1 MLINRSFK
9 VHQWRKKKHERDLG
23 TKKNEQDLYH
33 AKQGLFCYFFL
44 AKKRANFLLF
54 CVERSHLL
62 ENQVM
67 TKNKLFFDR
76 NKSQESLREKENKVK
91 KKRIQKKKSILLIT
105 NYPPGF
111 NLWNFLQIQNKAN
124 VILGIF

>member
-1 MLINRSFK
+1 LLLFFG
-9 VHQWRKKKHERDLG
+9 KKKS
-23 TKKNEQDLYH
+23 Q
-33 AKQGLFCYFFL
+33 
-44 AKKRANFLLF
+44 NFLLF

-91 KKRIQKKKSILLIT
+91 KKRIQKKKVS
-105 NYPPGF
+105 F
-111 NLWNFLQIQNKAN
+111 
-124 VILGIF
+124 